1 MAHMVLTCV
10 HLLHSSTILEF
21 SLSLSNHT
29 HISSLEHLLQPLDP
43 NIFDGSNYTYWCEQ
57 LILRLMAMNLMHVT
71 KGKPEQYTPEEG
83 SAFDAID
90 NLFRGCIISVL
101 LKI

>member
-1 MAHMVLTCV
+1 
-10 HLLHSSTILEF
+10 
-21 SLSLSNHT
+21 
-29 HISSLEHLLQPLDP
+29 
-43 NIFDGSNYTYWCEQ
+43 
-57 LILRLMAMNLMHVT
+57 MAMNLMHVT